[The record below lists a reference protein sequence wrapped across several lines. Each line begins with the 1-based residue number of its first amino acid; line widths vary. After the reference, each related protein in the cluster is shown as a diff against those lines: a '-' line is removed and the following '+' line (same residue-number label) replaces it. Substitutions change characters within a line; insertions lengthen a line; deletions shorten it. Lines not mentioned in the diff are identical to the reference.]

1 MLTINTNINSLTAQA
16 AMASTMNGLQTA
28 MQRLSTGL
36 RVNSAADDPSGQATD
51 QRMTAQ
57 VNGMN
62 QAIQNAN
69 DGISMTQTADT
80 ALSSVGDALQRM
92 RELAVEARN
101 STNSSADRDSLN
113 QEFTQLGAEI
123 QRELGGTSFNGTDIL
138 GQGAGALVFQVGAD
152 SRADQMVTVTTP
164 NLTTDATIGA
174 ATGTSIGGTMDFAGL
189 GSVIGA
195 IDSAIDEI
203 NTQRS
208 NLGAVQNRFSA
219 ALTGLQ
225 STVVDQ
231 SAGQSQ
237 IMDANYAAETSNMS
251 RDQILQQV
259 GLAMIA
265 QANQMPQQVFNL
277 LGK

>member
-1 MLTINTNINSLTAQA
+1 
-16 AMASTMNGLQTA
+16 
-28 MQRLSTGL
+28 
-36 RVNSAADDPSGQATD
+36 
-51 QRMTAQ
+51 
-57 VNGMN
+57 MN

-69 DGISMTQTADT
+69 DGISLTQTADS
-80 ALSSVGDALQRM
+80 ALSSVTDGLQRM
-92 RELAVEARN
+92 RELAVQARN
-101 STNSSADRDSLN
+101 STNTSSDRDALN
-113 QEFTQLGAEI
+113 QEFNQLGAEI
-123 QRELGGTSFNGTDIL
+123 QQELGGTSFNGTNIL
-138 GQGAGALVFQVGAD
+138 GQGAGALVFQVGAN
-152 SRADQMVTVTTP
+152 SQADQTVTLSTP
-164 NLTTDATIGA
+164 NLSVDPTITA
-174 ATGTSIGGTMDFAGL
+174 ATGTSIGGSVGFDAL

-203 NTQRS
+203 NTERS

-251 RDQILQQV
+251 REQILQQV